1 MSPPRVVEVAPGGI
15 LAVHPGGEG
24 GLANPPGS
32 SLAFQVYCG
41 NQQGLFLDQEL
52 FMCLWQPSQSKTLPD
67 GHNTQQPRP
76 PRAVRLFP
84 ACKNNKQ
91 LPVCSSLGSSSPVL
105 HVSVPGGSSCAWLRL
120 DHVAGDGSQK
130 GWVTL
135 WFPPL
140 GLSRSLVCRTG
151 PLKFS

>member
-1 MSPPRVVEVAPGGI
+1 M
-15 LAVHPGGEG
+15 HPGGEG

-84 ACKNNKQ
+84 ALKITS
-91 LPVCSSLGSSSPVL
+91 SSLFAAPWAAAAQFSTSQSLVAPP
-105 HVSVPGGSSCAWLRL
+105 VPG
-120 DHVAGDGSQK
+120 
-130 GWVTL
+130 
-135 WFPPL
+135 
-140 GLSRSLVCRTG
+140 
-151 PLKFS
+151 